1 VPERDEQ
8 KREPLA
14 IVRPDK
20 PVSEM
25 TDEEIDALADELYD
39 EAAAKRPT
47 TPESARALETATEP
61 VAEPRQPELLSDDGV
76 DV

>member
-25 TDEEIDALADELYD
+25 TDEEIDELADELYD
-39 EAAAKRPT
+39 QAAERRDA
-47 TPESARALETATEP
+47 
-61 VAEPRQPELLSDDGV
+61 
-76 DV
+76 DVGP

>member
-25 TDEEIDALADELYD
+25 TDEEIDELADQMYD
-39 EAAAKRPT
+39 AAAEREAKG
-47 TPESARALETATEP
+47 E
-61 VAEPRQPELLSDDGV
+61 
-76 DV
+76 